1 MMSVKAV
8 IFDFIGTLTELVEY
22 SLEDA
27 ENRMFRS
34 LVANGYNAD
43 RDSFFEAY
51 NEAYQKYR
59 KIRYEQLVEVTNAV
73 WVSEALNSL
82 GYHTTPQ
89 DEGIEAAVNVFFE
102 DYLNALRLRSFAKLA
117 LQKLSQNFKLGL
129 VSNFTY
135 APVIYA
141 GLRKLGVNGFF
152 DAVLVSEA
160 IGWRKP
166 SPKIFR
172 EALRRLRVRAA
183 EAVYV
188 GDTPLDDIQG
198 AKNVGMKTIF
208 IPSQFNSL
216 SDMQKAPQ
224 QPDFV
229 VKSLPEV
236 FQVLSCNTST

>member
-22 SLEDA
+22 SLENA

-34 LVANGYNAD
+34 LVADGYNTD
-43 RDSFFEAY
+43 HKSFFEAY
-51 NEAYQKYR
+51 NEVYQKYR
-59 KIRYEQLVEVTNAV
+59 KIRYEQLVEITNAV
-73 WVSEALNSL
+73 WVSETLNNL

-89 DEGIEAAVNVFFE
+89 DEKIKVAVNVFFE
-102 DYLNALRLRSFAKLA
+102 DYLNALKLRSSAKST

-160 IGWRKP
+160 VGWRKP
-166 SPKIFR
+166 SPQIFR
-172 EALRRLRVRAA
+172 ETLRRLRVRAA
-183 EAVYV
+183 EAVFV

-198 AKNVGMKTIF
+198 AKNVGMKAIF

-216 SDMQKAPQ
+216 TVMRKAE
-224 QPDFV
+224 QPPDYTIE
-229 VKSLPEV
+229 KLCD
-236 FQVLSCNTST
+236 LLKILNTHQS